1 MMTVSKTIALMAGI
15 MLCDQATWAGDV
27 QQVAFL
33 PNAAA
38 TSGDGIKAVSQ
49 FNGFAVYEHQR
60 RPATTKAAP
69 PVQTIDGSA
78 VATPAT
84 PGPCQQGMPSRDGL
98 AAAARLRRQASI
110 NLVAAA
116 ECRHNIPAGLL
127 DALVVAESS
136 YRVDARSPVGAVGLA
151 QLMPTTAH
159 ELDVSDR
166 LDPLQN
172 IEGGARYLRSMLD
185 RFASVPLALAAYNA
199 GPNAVDKAKGIPPYR
214 ETTRYVSRILEL
226 WSPANT
232 ASEPRPASFVQMLS
246 F

>member
-1 MMTVSKTIALMAGI
+1 MMRLPRAMALVAGI
-15 MLCDQATWAGDV
+15 VLCDQAAFAGDV
-27 QQVAFL
+27 QQVGFL
-33 PNAAA
+33 PNGAA

-49 FNGFAVYEHQR
+49 FNGFAIYEHQM
-60 RPATTKAAP
+60 RPLGAVRNAP
-69 PVQTIDGSA
+69 APAVESISDPSPTI
-78 VATPAT
+78 PNQ
-84 PGPCQQGMPSRDGL
+84 CQQGLPQREGL
-98 AAAARLRRQASI
+98 AAATRQRRETSV

-127 DALVVAESS
+127 DALVVAESG
-136 YRVDARSPVGAVGLA
+136 YRIDARSTVGAVGLA
-151 QLMPTTAH
+151 QLMPMTAQ
-159 ELDVSDR
+159 ELGVSDR

-199 GPNAVDKAKGIPPYR
+199 GPDAVDKAKGIPPYR

-226 WSPANT
+226 WSPTST
-232 ASEPRPASFVQMLS
+232 ASEQRPPSFVQMLS